1 MIKNCILFSCIC
13 HLLIVFFGDIL
24 LQKNSNNNNNNH
36 NAKILHILL
45 QKYRKTLNNG
55 RISPIFYNFAE
66 KLNEFKRFST
76 FIHIKKA

>member
-1 MIKNCILFSCIC
+1 MLSFYYSPILIWSFCS
-13 HLLIVFFGDIL
+13 IL
-24 LQKNSNNNNNNH
+24 GYYLYKYNNH